1 MKRYVLGLM
10 LISLSASVYAE
21 VKVSNAWVKPT
32 APGQPVAG
40 AYMQLTSDTDVDVV
54 SASSAVAAKTE
65 IHEMN
70 MVGDVMKMRRID
82 ELALKAG
89 KPVDLKPGGY
99 HLMLIDLDHQIK
111 AGEIVP
117 IELVTRDKAGKKNTI
132 YLKVSAQ
139 PAPLKVDGMQMHDHQ

>member
-1 MKRYVLGLM
+1 MKRYVFGLV

-54 SASSAVAAKTE
+54 SASSSVAAKTE

-139 PAPLKVDGMQMHDHQ
+139 PAPLKADAMQMHDHQ

>member
-139 PAPLKVDGMQMHDHQ
+139 SAPLKADGVQMHDHQ

>member
-1 MKRYVLGLM
+1 MKRYVLGLV

-32 APGQPVAG
+32 APGQPVAA

-70 MVGDVMKMRRID
+70 MVGDVMKMRHLD
-82 ELALKAG
+82 LLPLKAG

-117 IELVTRDKAGKKNTI
+117 IELVTMDKAGKKNTI
-132 YLKVSAQ
+132 YLKISAQ
-139 PAPLKVDGMQMHDHQ
+139 PAPLKADGMQMHDHQ

>member
-70 MVGDVMKMRRID
+70 MVGDVMKMRSID

-139 PAPLKVDGMQMHDHQ
+139 PAPLKADGMQMHDHQ

>member
-54 SASSAVAAKTE
+54 SASSSVAAKTE

-139 PAPLKVDGMQMHDHQ
+139 PAPLKADGMQMHDHQ

>member
-1 MKRYVLGLM
+1 MKRYVFGLV

-139 PAPLKVDGMQMHDHQ
+139 PAPLKADGMQMHDHQ